1 MKKKVFSLFLSV
13 LMIISIVAALP
24 ASAAVASKGN
34 IYNGQFHGTLEL
46 KMSPT
51 LRVGEKISGAIDVN
65 GYPLR
70 FTGDAG
76 YFGYWRDKTLD
87 SKWFKS
93 GELNAQEGHEY
104 EYTVTLMY
112 SNIGDVRFDD
122 IDGVTVNGV
131 PVDCMTAEDD
141 DVIRIYVPY
150 DAYVE
155 VRNCVEVVHGNQWFI
170 PGESATFRSKLG
182 PADANNHLSWVYYIV
197 DEPYEHIVKNIYAY
211 DHPFFVIT
219 VQNDYP
225 DDTVSVSKFTC
236 TPETDK
242 AVAATC
248 TKTGLTEGSHCQ
260 YCKKVLTEQ
269 KVTPK
274 INCKPVIDKAVAA
287 TCTKSGLTEG
297 SHCEVC
303 KKVLKEQKVVPAT
316 GHHYI
321 PSEEPFPSPQAT
333 MSKDGRL
340 VSPQV
345 CEGCDDEYEKT
356 SVIPKIGTVKL
367 IKTSG
372 TYNGKVQYPD
382 EVIKDRTGKAL
393 KGGEDYNVFYPK
405 RMKNVGKY
413 TIKIV
418 FKEYYDGSKYITYNI
433 NPKGTSV
440 SKVTATKK
448 GFKVKWKKQATQT
461 TGYQVQYSTSS
472 KFKKGNK
479 TVNITKNKTTS
490 KSIKKLAAKK
500 RYYVRVRTYKTVKV
514 NGKNVK
520 LYSGW
525 SKAKKVTTKR

>member
-13 LMIISIVAALP
+13 LMMVSIFAALP
-24 ASAAVASKGN
+24 ASAAAASKGD

-70 FTGDAG
+70 FTGDAS
-76 YFGYWRDKTLD
+76 YFGRWRDKTLD
-87 SKWFKS
+87 SKWFDS
-93 GELNAQEGHEY
+93 GELLAQKGHEY
-104 EYTVTLMY
+104 EYTATLMY
-112 SNIGDVRFDD
+112 SNVSDVRFDE

-131 PVDCMTAEDD
+131 PVEYTTAGED

-150 DAYVE
+150 DVYVE
-155 VRNCVEVVHGNQWFI
+155 VRNCVEVISGNQWFI
-170 PGESATFRSKLG
+170 PGQSATFRSKLG
-182 PADANNHLSWVYYIV
+182 QADATNHLAWGYSVG
-197 DEPYEHIVKNIYAY
+197 DDPYEYDVKTIYAY

-225 DDTVSVSKFTC
+225 NDTVYVNKLTC
-236 TPETDK
+236 KPQIDK

-248 TKTGLTEGSHCQ
+248 TKTGLTEGSHCE
-260 YCKKVLTEQ
+260 YCKRVLTEQ

-297 SHCEVC
+297 SHCEEC

-321 PSEEPFPSPQAT
+321 PSQEPFPSPKAT

-345 CEGCDDEYEKT
+345 CEDCDDEYEKT

-372 TYNGKVQYPD
+372 TYNGKVQNPD

-405 RMKNVGKY
+405 GMKNVGKY
-413 TIKIV
+413 TIKVV
-418 FKEYYDGSKYITYNI
+418 FKEYYNGSKYITYNI

-500 RYYVRVRTYKTVKV
+500 KYYVRVRTYKTVKV